1 MSFSKGCG
9 IICEKQ
15 LRQDVKICPKC
26 FKNTVFDTKQSASYE
41 WSRHIICKSCGY
53 DWYEC
58 KHHATTQY
66 MVTNKQLKKHDV
78 TFHKTTTNEEIVT
91 VSRKRKHIISPIK
104 FVSVQN
110 QK

>member
-1 MSFSKGCG
+1 
-9 IICEKQ
+9 
-15 LRQDVKICPKC
+15 
-26 FKNTVFDTKQSASYE
+26 
-41 WSRHIICKSCGY
+41 
-53 DWYEC
+53 
-58 KHHATTQY
+58 

-91 VSRKRKHIISPIK
+91 VLRKRKQIISPIK